1 VGEPSIEKQRDYH
14 ESFLEPGL
22 VYQTVRLTFFADTTP
37 LREYWSHFKAKNRV
51 FQRRLNEILET
62 ART

>member
-1 VGEPSIEKQRDYH
+1 MENFNKRKKPD
-14 ESFLEPGL
+14 F
-22 VYQTVRLTFFADTTP
+22 TADKCFYENFYKICS

-62 ART
+62 ARTYGFQFRDN